1 MSELVGDLQ
10 ADKKYYQTNIA
21 LAASSLAAKT
31 TALAAQL
38 ATAAA
43 SSGSYR
49 ILCKRH
55 LSFYAWC

>member
-43 SSGSYR
+43 
-49 ILCKRH
+49 C
-55 LSFYAWC
+55 